1 VVHKNPN
8 WNFRSFDPGQDVAM
22 AEKLDQ
28 DNVLRAA
35 DPNLKR
41 FISHGGKLI
50 LYHGWADNQIAPLN
64 SVNYFRSVVSNLGGP
79 EKADESV
86 RLFMAPGVGHCGGG
100 EGPNMFDMIKPLEEW
115 VEQGKAPD
123 RVIASHT
130 TGGQVDRTRPL
141 CPYPQVAKYKGAGSV
156 DDAANFVCAKE

>member
-1 VVHKNPN
+1 V
-8 WNFRSFDPGQDVAM
+8 SDELDP
-22 AEKLDQ
+22 
-28 DNVLRAA
+28 DNVLRAV

-41 FISHGGKLI
+41 FISHGGKLV

-64 SVNYFRSVVSNLGGP
+64 SVNYFSSVVSNLGGP
-79 EKADESV
+79 EKADASV

-100 EGPNMFDMIKPLEEW
+100 EGPNMFDMISPLEEW

-141 CPYPQVAKYKGAGSV
+141 CPYPQVAKYKGTGSV
-156 DDAANFVCAKE
+156 DDAVNFVCTKQ